1 MSEPVAVAKDMQVSP
16 TARDAI
22 ARLMAQYANVIDND
36 ELERWP
42 ALFTEKCIYQIISR
56 RDYEQGLPIG
66 LWFCDNRG
74 MLEDRVSSVREV
86 NVFEPQVYRHVIGP
100 TEILGRA
107 GDTAGDVYSAQSSYI
122 VVRTMQ
128 DGEML
133 MFSAGRYLDEIVV
146 NNDAAL
152 LQKRIVITDSWRYDT
167 LVAIPL

>member
-1 MSEPVAVAKDMQVSP
+1 MSETIAVAKAVQVP
-16 TARDAI
+16 PAARDAI
-22 ARLMAQYANVIDND
+22 ARLMAQYVNVIDND
-36 ELERWP
+36 ELECWP
-42 ALFTEKCIYQIISR
+42 PLFTEKCIYQIISR

-100 TEILGRA
+100 TEILGHSGEVYRA
-107 GDTAGDVYSAQSSYI
+107 QTSYI

-128 DGEML
+128 DGGMIV
-133 MFSAGRYLDEIVV
+133 FSVGRYLDEIVV
-146 NNDAAL
+146 TGDTAL
-152 LQKRIVITDSWRYDT
+152 LQKRLVITDSWRYDT